1 MIEVVIGSYMILP
14 SLFNYIVANY
24 KRNKTIKKI
33 KEKLDEKG
41 YIVDKRMEKDIVRK
55 IIVDYEEDYEDS
67 DWHNDK
73 ALSFAPIIRWQL
85 LPFNIKYLCGDYS
98 YLNEVYL
105 YYEDIVDDD
114 EKVISFL
121 EKRGYITVDEEKKK
135 WINDRDNALKDLEK
149 KYDNDIENENKDRKN
164 AIEIRE
170 NDNLEMLKLKRKWLD
185 EMIELKTK
193 SQKEND
199 NILEKEIKKQNN
211 DVELDNLS
219 LKYTPDKKKK
229 N

>member
-1 MIEVVIGSYMILP
+1 MTWIMYAVLPTLIDVI
-14 SLFNYIVANY
+14 IVKH

-33 KEKLDEKG
+33 KASLNEKG
-41 YIVDKRMEKDIVRK
+41 YIVDKRMEKDIVER
-55 IIVDYEEDYEDS
+55 IIVDYEKEKYEDTA
-67 DWHNDK
+67 WYIDK
-73 ALSFAPIIRWQL
+73 AFSFTPIIRWML
-85 LPFNIKYLCGDYS
+85 LPSSIRYLCGDYS
-98 YLNEVYL
+98 GDNNSYWC
-105 YYEDIVDDD
+105 YEDIVDDD

-121 EKRGYITVDEEKKK
+121 EERGYITVDEEKMQ

-193 SQKEND
+193 LQKGND
-199 NILEKEIKKQNN
+199 NISAEEIKKENSN
-211 DVELDNLS
+211 VELDNLS
-219 LKYTPDKKKK
+219 LKYKR
-229 N
+229 

>member
-1 MIEVVIGSYMILP
+1 MTWIMYAVLPTFIDVI
-14 SLFNYIVANY
+14 IVKH

-41 YIVDKRMEKDIVRK
+41 YIVDEKAKKRIPKFVIK
-55 IIVDYEEDYEDS
+55 NYFKEDYVKS
-67 DWHNDK
+67 DW
-73 ALSFAPIIRWQL
+73 ALDISLSYLPIIRL
-85 LPFNIKYLCGDYS
+85 LLIFSNISYLCGNYEGDNKIYKV
-98 YLNEVYL
+98 L
-105 YYEDIVDDD
+105 EDIASESDDL
-114 EKVISFL
+114 IRIL
-121 EKRGYITVDEEKKK
+121 EKNKYISVDKEKQQ
-135 WINDRDNALKDLEK
+135 WINDRNYALKELTGKSE
-149 KYDNDIENENKDRKN
+149 DIAELENKYNKVNDHTRLNISYDIDMLKEKRKN
-164 AIEIRE
+164 
-170 NDNLEMLKLKRKWLD
+170 LD
-185 EMIELKTK
+185 EMIELKK

>member
-1 MIEVVIGSYMILP
+1 MTWIMYAVLPTFIDVI
-14 SLFNYIVANY
+14 IVKH

-41 YIVDKRMEKDIVRK
+41 YIVDEKAKERIPKFVIK
-55 IIVDYEEDYEDS
+55 NYFKEDYVKS
-67 DWHNDK
+67 DW
-73 ALSFAPIIRWQL
+73 ALDISLSYLPIIRL
-85 LPFNIKYLCGDYS
+85 LLIFSNISYLCGNYEGDNKIYKV
-98 YLNEVYL
+98 L
-105 YYEDIVDDD
+105 EDIASESDDL
-114 EKVISFL
+114 IRIL
-121 EKRGYITVDEEKKK
+121 EKNKYISVDKEKQQ
-135 WINDRDNALKDLEK
+135 WINDRNNALKELTGKSE
-149 KYDNDIENENKDRKN
+149 DIAELENKYNKVNDHTRLNISYDIDMLKEKRKN
-164 AIEIRE
+164 
-170 NDNLEMLKLKRKWLD
+170 LD
-185 EMIELKTK
+185 EMIELKK

>member
-1 MIEVVIGSYMILP
+1 MIGVGIGSYIILP

-33 KEKLDEKG
+33 KASLNEKG

-55 IIVDYEEDYEDS
+55 IMEDDEEEYYVNS
-67 DWHNDK
+67 DWHIDK
-73 ALSFAPIIRWQL
+73 ALSFVPIIRWIL

-98 YLNEVYL
+98 SLNEIYL

-114 EKVISFL
+114 ENVIDFL
-121 EKRGYITVDEEKKK
+121 EEWGYIHVDKEKQQ
-135 WINDRDNALKDLEK
+135 WINDRDNALKILEK
-149 KYDNDIENENKDRKN
+149 KYDDDSENENKDRKN

-199 NILEKEIKKQNN
+199 NISAEEIKKENSN
-211 DVELDNLS
+211 VALDNLS
-219 LKYTPDKKKK
+219 LKYKR
-229 N
+229 

>member
-1 MIEVVIGSYMILP
+1 MYAVLPTFIDVI
-14 SLFNYIVANY
+14 IVKH

-41 YIVDKRMEKDIVRK
+41 YIVDEKAKKRIPKFVIK
-55 IIVDYEEDYEDS
+55 NYFKEDYVKS
-67 DWHNDK
+67 DW
-73 ALSFAPIIRWQL
+73 ALDISLSYLPIIRL
-85 LPFNIKYLCGDYS
+85 LLIFSNISYLCGNYEGDNKIYKV
-98 YLNEVYL
+98 L
-105 YYEDIVDDD
+105 EDIASESDDL
-114 EKVISFL
+114 IRIL
-121 EKRGYITVDEEKKK
+121 EKNKYISVDKEKQQ
-135 WINDRDNALKDLEK
+135 WINDRNNALKELTGKSE
-149 KYDNDIENENKDRKN
+149 DIAELENKYNKVNDHTRLNISYDIDMLKEKRKN
-164 AIEIRE
+164 
-170 NDNLEMLKLKRKWLD
+170 LD
-185 EMIELKTK
+185 EMIELKK

>member
-1 MIEVVIGSYMILP
+1 MTWIMYAVLPTFIDVI
-14 SLFNYIVANY
+14 IVKH

-41 YIVDKRMEKDIVRK
+41 YIVDEKAKKRIPKFVIK
-55 IIVDYEEDYEDS
+55 NYFKEDYVKS
-67 DWHNDK
+67 DW
-73 ALSFAPIIRWQL
+73 ALDISLSYLPIIRL
-85 LPFNIKYLCGDYS
+85 LLIFSNISYLCGNYEGDNKIYKV
-98 YLNEVYL
+98 L
-105 YYEDIVDDD
+105 EDIASESDDL
-114 EKVISFL
+114 IRIL
-121 EKRGYITVDEEKKK
+121 EKNKYISVDKEKQQ
-135 WINDRDNALKDLEK
+135 WINDRNNALKELTGKSE
-149 KYDNDIENENKDRKN
+149 DISELENKYNKVNDHTRLNISYDIDMLKEKRKN
-164 AIEIRE
+164 
-170 NDNLEMLKLKRKWLD
+170 LD
-185 EMIELKTK
+185 EMIELKK

>member
-33 KEKLDEKG
+33 KASLNEKG

-55 IIVDYEEDYEDS
+55 IIVDYKKDKYEDKA
-67 DWHNDK
+67 WHIYK
-73 ALSFAPIIRWQL
+73 ALSFAPIIRWII
-85 LPFNIKYLCGDYS
+85 LPVNIKFLCGDS
-98 YLNEVYL
+98 SLNETYW
-105 YYEDIVDDD
+105 YYEDIIDHD
-114 EKVISFL
+114 ENVIDFL
-121 EKRGYITVDEEKKK
+121 EECGYIHVDKEKKK
-135 WINDRDNALKDLEK
+135 WINDRDNALKNLEK
-149 KYDNDIENENKDRKN
+149 KYDDNSENNKENVM
-164 AIEIRE
+164 EVYE
-170 NDNLEMLKLKRKWLD
+170 NDNLEMLKLKRKFLD
-185 EMIELKTK
+185 EMIELKK

-199 NILEKEIKKQNN
+199 NIQAEEIKKENSN
-211 DVELDNLS
+211 VELDNLS

>member
-1 MIEVVIGSYMILP
+1 MTWIMYAVLPTLFDVI
-14 SLFNYIVANY
+14 IVKH

-33 KEKLDEKG
+33 KASLNEKG

-55 IIVDYEEDYEDS
+55 IMEDYEEEYYVNS
-67 DWHNDK
+67 DWHMDK
-73 ALSFAPIIRWQL
+73 ALSFVPIIRWIL

-98 YLNEVYL
+98 SLNEIYL

-114 EKVISFL
+114 ENVIDFF
-121 EKRGYITVDEEKKK
+121 EECGYIHVDKEKQQ
-135 WINDRDNALKDLEK
+135 WINDRDNALKILEK
-149 KYDNDIENENKDRKN
+149 KYDDDSENENKDRKN

-199 NILEKEIKKQNN
+199 NISAEEIKKENSN
-211 DVELDNLS
+211 VELDNLS
-219 LKYTPDKKKK
+219 LKYKR
-229 N
+229 

>member
-1 MIEVVIGSYMILP
+1 MTWIMYAVLPTLIDVI
-14 SLFNYIVANY
+14 IVKH

-41 YIVDKRMEKDIVRK
+41 YIVDEKAKKGIPKFVIK
-55 IIVDYEEDYEDS
+55 NYFKEDYAKS
-67 DWHNDK
+67 DWPLDIS
-73 ALSFAPIIRWQL
+73 LSYLPIIRL
-85 LPFNIKYLCGDYS
+85 LLIFSNISYLCGNYEGDNKIYKV
-98 YLNEVYL
+98 L
-105 YYEDIVDDD
+105 EDIVSESDDL
-114 EKVISFL
+114 IRIL
-121 EKRGYITVDEEKKK
+121 EKNKYISVDKEKQQ
-135 WINDRDNALKDLEK
+135 WINDRDNALKELTGESE
-149 KYDNDIENENKDRKN
+149 DIAELENKYNKVNDHTRLNISYDIDMLKEKRKN
-164 AIEIRE
+164 
-170 NDNLEMLKLKRKWLD
+170 LD
-185 EMIELKTK
+185 EMIELKK

>member
-1 MIEVVIGSYMILP
+1 MTWIMYAVLPTFIDVI
-14 SLFNYIVANY
+14 IVKH

-41 YIVDKRMEKDIVRK
+41 YIVDEKAKKRIPKFVIK
-55 IIVDYEEDYEDS
+55 NYFKEDYVKS
-67 DWHNDK
+67 DW
-73 ALSFAPIIRWQL
+73 ALDISLSYLPIIRL
-85 LPFNIKYLCGDYS
+85 LLIFSNISYLCGNYEGDNKIYKV
-98 YLNEVYL
+98 L
-105 YYEDIVDDD
+105 EDIASESDDL
-114 EKVISFL
+114 IRIL
-121 EKRGYITVDEEKKK
+121 EKNKYISVDKEKQQ
-135 WINDRDNALKDLEK
+135 WINDRNNALKELTGKSE
-149 KYDNDIENENKDRKN
+149 DIAELENKYNKVNDHTRLNISYDIDMLKEKRKN
-164 AIEIRE
+164 
-170 NDNLEMLKLKRKWLD
+170 LD
-185 EMIELKTK
+185 EMIELKK

>member
-1 MIEVVIGSYMILP
+1 MTWIMYAVLPTLFDVI
-14 SLFNYIVANY
+14 IVKH

-33 KEKLDEKG
+33 KASLNEKG

-55 IIVDYEEDYEDS
+55 IMEDYEEEYYVNS
-67 DWHNDK
+67 DWHMDK
-73 ALSFAPIIRWQL
+73 ALSFVPIIRWIL

-98 YLNEVYL
+98 SLNEIYL

-114 EKVISFL
+114 ENVIDFL
-121 EKRGYITVDEEKKK
+121 EECGYIHVDKEKQQ
-135 WINDRDNALKDLEK
+135 WINDRDNALKILEK
-149 KYDNDIENENKDRKN
+149 KYDDDSENENKDRKN

-199 NILEKEIKKQNN
+199 NITAEEIKKENSN
-211 DVELDNLS
+211 VELDNLS
-219 LKYTPDKKKK
+219 LKYKR
-229 N
+229 

>member
-1 MIEVVIGSYMILP
+1 MTWIMYAVLPTLFDVI
-14 SLFNYIVANY
+14 IVKH

-33 KEKLDEKG
+33 KASLNEKG

-55 IIVDYEEDYEDS
+55 IMEDYEEEYYVNS
-67 DWHNDK
+67 DWHMDK
-73 ALSFAPIIRWQL
+73 ALSFVPIIRWIL

-98 YLNEVYL
+98 SLNEIYL

-114 EKVISFL
+114 ENVIDFL
-121 EKRGYITVDEEKKK
+121 EECGYIHVDKEKKQ
-135 WINDRDNALKDLEK
+135 WINDRDNALKILEK
-149 KYDNDIENENKDRKN
+149 KYDDDSENENKDRKN

-199 NILEKEIKKQNN
+199 NITAEEIKKENSN
-211 DVELDNLS
+211 VELDNLS
-219 LKYTPDKKKK
+219 LKYKR
-229 N
+229 

>member
-1 MIEVVIGSYMILP
+1 MILP

-33 KEKLDEKG
+33 KASLNEKG

-55 IIVDYEEDYEDS
+55 IIVDYKKDKYEDKA
-67 DWHNDK
+67 WHIYK
-73 ALSFAPIIRWQL
+73 ALSFAPIIRWII
-85 LPFNIKYLCGDYS
+85 LPVNIKFLCGDS
-98 YLNEVYL
+98 SLNETYW
-105 YYEDIVDDD
+105 YYEDIIDHD
-114 EKVISFL
+114 ENVIDFL
-121 EKRGYITVDEEKKK
+121 EECGYIHVDKEKKK
-135 WINDRDNALKDLEK
+135 WINDRDNALKNLEK
-149 KYDNDIENENKDRKN
+149 KYDDNSENNKENVM
-164 AIEIRE
+164 EVYE

-199 NILEKEIKKQNN
+199 NIQAEEIKKENSN
-211 DVELDNLS
+211 VELDNLS

>member
-73 ALSFAPIIRWQL
+73 ALSFVPIIRWQL